1 MFRTIMI
8 GVLEQLN
15 LFSLWLELWSEMT
28 QKDPK
33 IRFSWEPWETSTSQR
48 LSQMTTQFSLVSS
61 RICFHPWMFHEK
73 EIWNSRS
80 QWNMQPVIWNFSQK
94 RALSWKWFN
103 LKSFFLSDTLFSS
116 VRLVSRRY
124 MPERVEWILLCWDMG
139 FCKIWSIFS
148 VGMAG
153 TGKSQVWKTLFRTYQ
168 NQKKKPHI
176 CDLNPKV
183 FEL

>member
-1 MFRTIMI
+1 MI

-15 LFSLWLELWSEMT
+15 QFSLWLELWSEMT

-61 RICFHPWMFHEK
+61 QICFHHWMFHEK

-80 QWNMQPVIWNFSQK
+80 QWNMQPVIWNFSPK

-124 MPERVEWILLCWDMG
+124 MPEKVECQVCYVGIWVIVKCNLYFQLVWLEQERVKFG
-139 FCKIWSIFS
+139 RHS
-148 VGMAG
+148 
-153 TGKSQVWKTLFRTYQ
+153 
-168 NQKKKPHI
+168 
-176 CDLNPKV
+176 
-183 FEL
+183 FELIKTRKRSHTFAIWTQRYLNSK